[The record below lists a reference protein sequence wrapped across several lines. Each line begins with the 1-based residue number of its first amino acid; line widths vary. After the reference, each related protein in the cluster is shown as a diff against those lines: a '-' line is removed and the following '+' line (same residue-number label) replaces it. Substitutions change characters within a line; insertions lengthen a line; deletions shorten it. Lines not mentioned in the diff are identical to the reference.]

1 MVEYHCYF
9 FGPDDQPYSRQR
21 VPAAAERFEARTDD
35 EARMKAH
42 MAFQRLEQA
51 HGFEV
56 WQADMLV
63 YRHASPSLAAG
74 KAEVESCG

>member
-9 FGPDDQPYSRQR
+9 FGPDDQAYSRQR
-21 VPAAAERFEARTDD
+21 VYAAAERFEARTDD

-42 MAFQRLEQA
+42 MAFRRLEQA